1 MCLSRISAVS
11 QTDGLNAHE
20 FLKAHHHQTGPGRN
34 RFPSLL
40 GGQKISGRE
49 NPENTLARRRRRPS
63 RPPAEG
69 ARGTPPPSLRFQ
81 PEQEAGR
88 TRRRTLIRGIPSS
101 SPIDAAGWGADPSS
115 APRPIPPL
123 PLVRPEAAAWTDSPS
138 LFDLSLCVR
147 G

>member
-20 FLKAHHHQTGPGRN
+20 FLTAHHHQTGPGRN

-49 NPENTLARRRRRPS
+49 NPENTLTRRRRRPS

-69 ARGTPPPSLRFQ
+69 ARGTPPPS
-81 PEQEAGR
+81 A
-88 TRRRTLIRGIPSS
+88 S
-101 SPIDAAGWGADPSS
+101 SPNKKQGARDGAPSS
-115 APRPIPPL
+115 AESRPLPQSTPLGGAQIPRPRRDRSPL
-123 PLVRPEAAAWTDSPS
+123 FLW
-138 LFDLSLCVR
+138 
-147 G
+147 

>member
-49 NPENTLARRRRRPS
+49 NPENTLNRRRRRPS

-81 PEQEAGR
+81 PEQEAER
-88 TRRRTLIRGIPSS
+88 TRRHTLIRGIP
-101 SPIDAAGWGADPSS
+101 PS
-115 APRPIPPL
+115 RPPL
-123 PLVRPEAAAWTDSPS
+123 PQPPPLGGAQIPRPRRDPSP
-138 LFDLSLCVR
+138 LFLW
-147 G
+147 